1 MDNKNWITD
10 EFQTDINNLSN
21 EEIVLYEL
29 LKNRL
34 KEKEKENDSII

>member
-10 EFQTDINNLSN
+10 EFQTDINNLSD

-29 LKNRL
+29 LRSRL
-34 KEKEKENDSII
+34 KEKENDSTI